1 MESGSVEFPEEL
13 EIFAGGSRGD
23 SGEAA
28 GFCRIR
34 TWHGL
39 CNPGDDPNASG
50 LEEDEMSYGFDPTG
64 TRTRRSAGTADWRR
78 TGERL
83 LAWITSRPTEN
94 WVFFGAG
101 VLIASLFL

>member
-1 MESGSVEFPEEL
+1 
-13 EIFAGGSRGD
+13 
-23 SGEAA
+23 
-28 GFCRIR
+28 
-34 TWHGL
+34 
-39 CNPGDDPNASG
+39 
-50 LEEDEMSYGFDPTG
+50 MSYGFDPTG
-64 TRTRRSAGTADWRR
+64 TRSRYGRSAGTADWRR